1 MKGTLQK
8 WRVKLIKP
16 ELQDDSGTNDGN
28 KQNKA
33 NSAVLT
39 KSTFGLSLTYQFATV
54 FVADF
59 VINVRASSMKGLF
72 QLLTLLLGTWLL
84 AGCAST
90 DVPRTARGLHYLP
103 GNAQFYSLGTGQSV
117 ENFANISKAQW
128 SYGLY
133 RTDRHWTHITPGG
146 RAGATDIVI
155 RAYYPMNFRWKLK
168 DGREYMLESVNV
180 AAIMQDYFKTHDIQ
194 LQWQKEGRPEHPI
207 GDFDPMLAVEF
218 KDDEARLKW
227 VITTNLTPVD
237 KRILPS
243 KAATK
248 WEFSDEEFLVIAIKG
263 QPTSGINFDKR
274 FETLK

>member
-16 ELQDDSGTNDGN
+16 KLQDDSGTNDGN

-33 NSAVLT
+33 NSAILT

-207 GDFDPMLAVEF
+207 
-218 KDDEARLKW
+218 
-227 VITTNLTPVD
+227 
-237 KRILPS
+237 
-243 KAATK
+243 
-248 WEFSDEEFLVIAIKG
+248 
-263 QPTSGINFDKR
+263 
-274 FETLK
+274 